1 MQSQPQSI
9 PFTADAYLALQ
20 TELKRLEEEKAALLI
35 RLQTAREMG
44 DLSENGAY
52 KYAKIEIG
60 NTNKRMRDIVQTL
73 QHAVVVQKQDNPTTV
88 VFGCTVTL
96 RQGTRTRKYMIVSQH
111 ESDPA
116 QGKLSMESPIGQAM
130 LGKSKGDTVTADTPA
145 GPILLTILEIR

>member
-1 MQSQPQSI
+1 MQSQPLSI
-9 PFTADAYLALQ
+9 PFTADAYQALQ
-20 TELKRLEEEKAALLI
+20 TELRRLEEEKASLLI

-60 NTNKRMRDIVQTL
+60 NTNKRMRDIMQTL
-73 QHAVVVQKQDNPTTV
+73 QHAVVVQKQPNPTTV

-96 RQGTRTRKYMIVSQH
+96 QQGTRTRTYMVVSQH

-116 QGKLSMESPIGQAM
+116 QGKLSMESPIGQAI
-130 LGKSKGDTVTADTPA
+130 LGKSKGDTVTARTPA
-145 GPILLTILEIR
+145 EPIQLTILEIR